1 MEEDKRKGEAVETVE
16 VTTAASCRKIKEKI
30 SQDS

>member
-16 VTTAASCRKIKEKI
+16 VTAAGSCHKIKEKT